1 MTEIKNFFKR
11 DRFAESIGIELLT
24 VSLGY
29 AKAKIDIKPE
39 HLNGFRAVQGGVLF
53 NLADLAMAA
62 ASNANGQLA
71 VSINAS
77 INYIKSAYGTTIY
90 AEAREVSSNPKLAS
104 YEVTISNDKNEV
116 IATLQGLMY
125 RKKESLQDIIQKLP
139 E

>member
-11 DRFAESIGIELLT
+11 DRFAESIGIELLNI
-24 VSLGY
+24 SLGY

-53 NLADLAMAA
+53 TLADLAMAA

-71 VSINAS
+71 VSVNAS

-90 AEAREVSSNPKLAS
+90 AEAKEVSSNPKLAS

-125 RKKESLQDIIQKLP
+125 RKKESLKDIIQKLP

>member
-11 DRFAESIGIELLT
+11 DRFAESIGIELLNI
-24 VSLGY
+24 SLGY

-53 NLADLAMAA
+53 TLADLAMAA

-116 IATLQGLMY
+116 IASLQGLMY

>member
-53 NLADLAMAA
+53 TLADLAMAA

-71 VSINAS
+71 VSVNAS

-90 AEAREVSSNPKLAS
+90 AEAKEVSSNPKLAS

-125 RKKESLQDIIQKLP
+125 RKKESLKDIIQKLP

>member
-11 DRFAESIGIELLT
+11 DRFAESIGIELLNI
-24 VSLGY
+24 SLGY

-53 NLADLAMAA
+53 TLADLAMAA

-116 IATLQGLMY
+116 IATLQGLIY
-125 RKKESLQDIIQKLP
+125 QKKESLQDIIQKLP

>member
-53 NLADLAMAA
+53 TLADLAMAA

-71 VSINAS
+71 VSVNAS

>member
-53 NLADLAMAA
+53 TLADLAMAA

>member
-11 DRFAESIGIELLT
+11 DRFAESIGIELLNI
-24 VSLGY
+24 SLGY

-39 HLNGFRAVQGGVLF
+39 HLNGFRA
-53 NLADLAMAA
+53 ADLAMAA

>member
-11 DRFAESIGIELLT
+11 DRFAESIGIELLNI
-24 VSLGY
+24 SLGY

-53 NLADLAMAA
+53 TLADLAMAA

>member
-11 DRFAESIGIELLT
+11 DRFAESIGIELLNI
-24 VSLGY
+24 SLGY

-53 NLADLAMAA
+53 TLADLAMAA

-139 E
+139 K